1 MLTKV
6 AINRQNFNYQAFADL
21 MESYGNKFAENHST
35 ADYSCSDMTIT
46 PGDGFVVVNY
56 LVSRNNLDGTRG
68 PKQHRF
74 MFVSGSLTFK
84 NGHLSD
90 FPHITMQ
97 QLLESEILSLTDV
110 QYIVTDIDKSEDG
123 DVVILLG
130 SYDTLEEAEKLAM
143 ETSTINILQRN
154 TQSEIALN

>member
-21 MESYGNKFAENHST
+21 LENYENEFAKDRSSAN
-35 ADYSCSDMTIT
+35 YNCSDMTIT

-56 LVSRNNLDGTRG
+56 LASRNNLDGTRG

-90 FPHITMQ
+90 FSHITMQ

-110 QYIVTDIDKSEDG
+110 QYIITDIDKSEDG

-143 ETSTINILQRN
+143 ETSTINIVQRN
-154 TQSEIALN
+154 TPSDIALN

>member
-21 MESYGNKFAENHST
+21 LENYENEFAKDRSSAN
-35 ADYSCSDMTIT
+35 YNCSDMSIT
-46 PGDGFVVVNY
+46 LGDGFVVVNY

-68 PKQHRF
+68 SKQHRF

-90 FPHITMQ
+90 FSHITMQ

-110 QYIVTDIDKSEDG
+110 QYSTCRNANQTHGRRRNS
-123 DVVILLG
+123 
-130 SYDTLEEAEKLAM
+130 
-143 ETSTINILQRN
+143 TSTC
-154 TQSEIALN
+154 QSEQIQRST

>member
-21 MESYGNKFAENHST
+21 LENYENEFAKDRSSAN
-35 ADYSCSDMTIT
+35 YNCSDMSIT
-46 PGDGFVVVNY
+46 LGDGFVVVNY

-84 NGHLSD
+84 NGQLSD
-90 FPHITMQ
+90 FSNITMQ
-97 QLLESEILSLTDV
+97 QLLESGILSLTEA
-110 QYIVTDIDKSEDG
+110 QHIVTDIDKSEDG
-123 DVVILLG
+123 DVVVLLG
-130 SYDTLEEAEKLAM
+130 LYNTLEEAEKVAM
-143 ETSTINILQRN
+143 ETSTINIVGRN
-154 TQSEIALN
+154 VPCDIALN